1 MSDQNEQLTPQDRFL
16 LSLPVG
22 MRQRFLSD
30 KHVDMPEIFSH
41 VLIVDRVDGRVFLN
55 PLNAFGGL
63 TWHRGASVS
72 DEVKLKINAVLNLF
86 SSIDKRE
93 DLEKH
98 ALTAASRISDI
109 LIGQCE
115 KITGIVQVWFFEEGD
130 HFGKV
135 RRVIERSHTGDKA

>member
-16 LSLPVG
+16 LSLPLE

-63 TWHRGASVS
+63 TWHRGANVS
-72 DEVKLKINAVLNLF
+72 DEVKQKINVVLHSF
-86 SSIDKRE
+86 SRVEGSDKVE
-93 DLEKH
+93 EF
-98 ALTAASRISDI
+98 ALIAASRISDI
-109 LIGQCE
+109 LIGQSE

-130 HFGKV
+130 YSGKV
-135 RRVIERSHTGDKA
+135 KRVIERPHTGDKA